1 MNNNIP
7 PILKKYENLLL
18 KTEKKYNLV
27 KNNMK
32 DFENKIVKKNSI

>member
-1 MNNNIP
+1 MEYNKLINIP
-7 PILKKYENLLL
+7 EIDIMMS
-18 KTEKKYNLV
+18 EKKYNLV